1 MSDDA
6 NMKFLEMLLKN
17 GVQISNFIMDN
28 HGTMNVH
35 AHEDRSKEEN
45 KQAIDPGVL
54 SRAISEVQPFFWGI
68 SSYAVLF
75 CVCRDC
81 FNYPDNMSQFER
93 ELANLSYLV
102 NPKYLCSEGTISN
115 TLKAN
120 PYMKLPVDKW
130 EANGAKER
138 ALILR
143 DEFVKAVEKNKT
155 T

>member
-1 MSDDA
+1 MSDELKLKLIEA
-6 NMKFLEMLLKN
+6 LSKGHLKVGQLILEVN
-17 GVQISNFIMDN
+17 GNN
-28 HGTMNVH
+28 YYY
-35 AHEDRSKEEN
+35 EDRSKEESKKN
-45 KQAIDPGVL
+45 ISPDIL

-93 ELANLSYLV
+93 DLANLPFLV
-102 NPKYLCSEGTISN
+102 CPKYLCSEGTISN

-120 PYMKLPVDKW
+120 PYMRLPVDKW

-143 DEFVKAVEKNKT
+143 DEFVKAVEKSKT

>member
-6 NMKFLEMLLKN
+6 NMKFLEMLFKN

-35 AHEDRSKEEN
+35 AHEDSSKKEN
-45 KQAIDPGVL
+45 KQDIAPDVL

-93 ELANLSYLV
+93 DMASLSFLV
-102 NPKYLCSEGTISN
+102 GPKYLCSEGTISN

-138 ALILR
+138 VLILR

>member
-35 AHEDRSKEEN
+35 AHEDKSKEEN

-68 SSYAVLF
+68 SSYAVVF

-93 ELANLSYLV
+93 EIASLSYQV
-102 NPKYLCSEGTISN
+102 SPKFLCSEGTISN
-115 TLKAN
+115 TLKTN

-130 EANGAKER
+130 EVNGAKER
-138 ALILR
+138 ALKLR
-143 DEFVKAVEKNKT
+143 DEFMKAVEKNKT

>member
-1 MSDDA
+1 MSD
-6 NMKFLEMLLKN
+6 ELKLKMIEALTK
-17 GVQISNFIMDN
+17 GHLKVGQLIFEVKGDN
-28 HGTMNVH
+28 YYY
-35 AHEDRSKEEN
+35 EDRSKEEN
-45 KQAIDPGVL
+45 KQDIAPDVL

-68 SSYAVLF
+68 SSYAVVF

-93 ELANLSYLV
+93 ELANLSYQV
-102 NPKYLCSEGTISN
+102 GFKFLCSEGTISN

-130 EANGAKER
+130 EVNGAKER

-143 DEFVKAVEKNKT
+143 DEFMKAVEKNKST
-155 T
+155 

>member
-1 MSDDA
+1 MSD
-6 NMKFLEMLLKN
+6 ELKLKMVEALTK
-17 GVQISNFIMDN
+17 GHLRVGQLIFEVKGDN
-28 HGTMNVH
+28 YYY
-35 AHEDRSKEEN
+35 EDRSKEEE
-45 KQAIDPGVL
+45 KKDLAPAVL

-68 SSYAVLF
+68 SSYAVVF

-93 ELANLSYLV
+93 ELASLSYQVGL
-102 NPKYLCSEGTISN
+102 KFLCSEGTISN

-130 EANGAKER
+130 EANGAKGR
-138 ALILR
+138 VLMLR
-143 DEFVKAVEKNKT
+143 DEFVKAVEKNRT

>member
-1 MSDDA
+1 
-6 NMKFLEMLLKN
+6 
-17 GVQISNFIMDN
+17 
-28 HGTMNVH
+28 
-35 AHEDRSKEEN
+35 
-45 KQAIDPGVL
+45 
-54 SRAISEVQPFFWGI
+54 
-68 SSYAVLF
+68 
-75 CVCRDC
+75 
-81 FNYPDNMSQFER
+81 MSQFER

-143 DEFVKAVEKNKT
+143 DAFVKAVEKNKKT
-155 T
+155 LRKTYRNYLKNYLMRSDYFERIFFVPTFAPENFSINI

>member
-6 NMKFLEMLLKN
+6 NMKFLEMLFKN

-35 AHEDRSKEEN
+35 AHEDSSKKEN
-45 KQAIDPGVL
+45 KQDIAPDVL

-120 PYMKLPVDKW
+120 PYMKLPVNKW

-138 ALILR
+138 VLILR

>member
-35 AHEDRSKEEN
+35 AHEDSSKKEN
-45 KQAIDPGVL
+45 KQDIAPDVL

-138 ALILR
+138 VLILR

>member
-17 GVQISNFIMDN
+17 GTHIGNFIMDN

-35 AHEDRSKEEN
+35 AHEDSSKKEN
-45 KQAIDPGVL
+45 KQDIAPDVL

-93 ELANLSYLV
+93 DMASLSFLV
-102 NPKYLCSEGTISN
+102 GPKYLCSEGTISN

-130 EANGAKER
+130 EANGAKGR
-138 ALILR
+138 VLMLR

>member
-6 NMKFLEMLLKN
+6 NMKFLEMLFKN

-35 AHEDRSKEEN
+35 AHEDSSKKEN
-45 KQAIDPGVL
+45 KQDIAPDVL

-138 ALILR
+138 VLILR

>member
-1 MSDDA
+1 MSD
-6 NMKFLEMLLKN
+6 ELKLKMIEALTK
-17 GVQISNFIMDN
+17 GHLKVGQLIFEVKGDN
-28 HGTMNVH
+28 YYY
-35 AHEDRSKEEN
+35 EDRSKKEN
-45 KQAIDPGVL
+45 KQDIAPDVL

>member
-35 AHEDRSKEEN
+35 AHEDSSKKEN
-45 KQAIDPGVL
+45 KQDIAPDVL

-143 DEFVKAVEKNKT
+143 DAFVKAVEKNKST
-155 T
+155 

>member
-6 NMKFLEMLLKN
+6 NMKFLEMLFKN

-35 AHEDRSKEEN
+35 AHEDSSKKEN
-45 KQAIDPGVL
+45 KQDIAPDVL

-81 FNYPDNMSQFER
+81 FDYPDNMSQFER
-93 ELANLSYLV
+93 ELASLSYQKS
-102 NPKYLCSEGTISN
+102 PKFLCSEGTISN

-143 DEFVKAVEKNKT
+143 DAFVKAVEKNKT

>member
-6 NMKFLEMLLKN
+6 NMKFMEMLLKN
-17 GVQISNFIMDN
+17 GTHIGNFIMDN

-35 AHEDRSKEEN
+35 AHEDKSKDETKKDIAPE
-45 KQAIDPGVL
+45 VL

-68 SSYAVLF
+68 SSYAVVF

-93 ELANLSYLV
+93 ELASLSYQAGL
-102 NPKYLCSEGTISN
+102 KFLCSEGTISN

-143 DEFVKAVEKNKT
+143 DEFMKAVEKNKST
-155 T
+155 

>member
-1 MSDDA
+1 M
-6 NMKFLEMLLKN
+6 
-17 GVQISNFIMDN
+17 
-28 HGTMNVH
+28 
-35 AHEDRSKEEN
+35 
-45 KQAIDPGVL
+45 

-81 FNYPDNMSQFER
+81 FDYPDNMSQFER
-93 ELANLSYLV
+93 ELASLSYQES
-102 NPKYLCSEGTISN
+102 PKFLCSEGTISN

-143 DEFVKAVEKNKT
+143 DAFVKAVEKNKT

>member
-1 MSDDA
+1 MSD
-6 NMKFLEMLLKN
+6 ELKLKLIEALSKGHLKVGQLIFEVKGN
-17 GVQISNFIMDN
+17 NYYY
-28 HGTMNVH
+28 
-35 AHEDRSKEEN
+35 EDRKKEKN
-45 KQAIDPGVL
+45 KQDIDPGVL

-68 SSYAVLF
+68 SSYAVVF

-81 FNYPDNMSQFER
+81 FGYPDNMSQFER
-93 ELANLSYLV
+93 ELASLSYQVGL
-102 NPKYLCSEGTISN
+102 KFLCSEGTISN

-143 DEFVKAVEKNKT
+143 DEFMKAVEKNKST
-155 T
+155 

>member
-6 NMKFLEMLLKN
+6 NMKFLEMLFKN

-35 AHEDRSKEEN
+35 AHEDSSKKEN
-45 KQAIDPGVL
+45 KQDIAPGVL
-54 SRAISEVQPFFWGI
+54 SKAISEVQPFFWGI

-138 ALILR
+138 VLILR

>member
-6 NMKFLEMLLKN
+6 NMKFLEMLFKN

-35 AHEDRSKEEN
+35 AHEDSSKKEN
-45 KQAIDPGVL
+45 KQDIAPDVL

>member
-6 NMKFLEMLLKN
+6 NMKFLEMLFKN

-35 AHEDRSKEEN
+35 AHEDSSKKEN
-45 KQAIDPGVL
+45 KQDIAPDVL

-143 DEFVKAVEKNKT
+143 DAFVKAVEKNKST
-155 T
+155 

>member
-6 NMKFLEMLLKN
+6 NRKFLEMLLKN

-35 AHEDRSKEEN
+35 AHEDSSKKEN
-45 KQAIDPGVL
+45 KQDIAPDVL

-138 ALILR
+138 VLILR